1 MFLQSS
7 KSIKSKILTAAL
19 EVDQDYRRHRQSRV
33 EYCVRRYPSDTEKT
47 KTKTKH
53 EVLLL
58 LIQHN
63 KTILL
68 PGDCLLKW
76 DDVETSL
83 IMCKKHYN
91 DYDNIDMKAADMN
104 YKTEQFIKRVID
116 PAGSQYSAIL
126 LNELR

>member
-1 MFLQSS
+1 M
-7 KSIKSKILTAAL
+7 
-19 EVDQDYRRHRQSRV
+19 
-33 EYCVRRYPSDTEKT
+33 
-47 KTKTKH
+47 
-53 EVLLL
+53 LLL
-58 LIQHN
+58 LIQQN
-63 KTILL
+63 KIILL
-68 PGDCLLKW
+68 LPCDCLLKW

-83 IMCKKHYN
+83 IMCKKHFN

>member
-1 MFLQSS
+1 M
-7 KSIKSKILTAAL
+7 
-19 EVDQDYRRHRQSRV
+19 
-33 EYCVRRYPSDTEKT
+33 
-47 KTKTKH
+47 
-53 EVLLL
+53 LLL
-58 LIQHN
+58 LIQQN
-63 KTILL
+63 KILL
-68 PGDCLLKW
+68 LPCDCLLKW

>member
-1 MFLQSS
+1 
-7 KSIKSKILTAAL
+7 
-19 EVDQDYRRHRQSRV
+19 
-33 EYCVRRYPSDTEKT
+33 
-47 KTKTKH
+47 
-53 EVLLL
+53 VLLL

-68 PGDCLLKW
+68 LPCDCLLKW

-83 IMCKKHYN
+83 IMCEKHYN

-116 PAGSQYSAIL
+116 PSGSQYSAIL